1 MAVSFTKKK
10 KVTTIDVLTVYFDNN
25 KRWETTIDPLEIL
38 VKIVASI
45 RPKNLKKTNEIDL
58 TDLLLFLKKNKSIT
72 NQFSSYLKGLL
83 FEKKISRILSDAAI
97 LQDVDFLFEVKKR
110 IYARILPYQHEPDT
124 LEFVLNQV
132 FYLDSDPI

>member
-45 RPKNLKKTNEIDL
+45 RPKNLKKTDEIDL
-58 TDLLLFLKKNKSIT
+58 TELLLFLKKNKSIT
-72 NQFSSYLKGLL
+72 NQFS
-83 FEKKISRILSDAAI
+83 
-97 LQDVDFLFEVKKR
+97 
-110 IYARILPYQHEPDT
+110 
-124 LEFVLNQV
+124 
-132 FYLDSDPI
+132 

>member
-45 RPKNLKKTNEIDL
+45 RPKNLKKTDEIDL

-97 LQDVDFLFEVKKR
+97 LQDVDFLFEVKK
-110 IYARILPYQHEPDT
+110 T
-124 LEFVLNQV
+124 LSV
-132 FYLDSDPI
+132 